1 MFEDTLELAEFKLL
15 VLYIINQVNMPLSKS
30 KITDIV
36 LENNFI
42 NYFTLQQYIDE
53 LLSSS
58 LLKYKENDD
67 KNRLY
72 ITDRGKKVLSFF
84 QNRINPEKILQVNN
98 YLNGKLSKIKE
109 EILIN
114 GDYTID
120 GENYLVDLKAK
131 EYDSLLMELKL
142 SVVSKKQALD
152 LIKLWKENSSDIY
165 NKIIQILINE

>member
-15 VLYIINQVNMPLSKS
+15 VLYIINQVNMPVSKS
-30 KITDIV
+30 KITEIV

-42 NYFTLQQYIDE
+42 NYFTLQQYIEE

-67 KNRLY
+67 KSRLY

-84 QNRINPEKILQVNN
+84 ENRINPEKILQVNN
-98 YLNGKLSKIKE
+98 YLNGKLNKIKE

-114 GDYTID
+114 GDYTLD

-131 EYDSLLMELKL
+131 ENDSLLMELKL

>member
-15 VLYIINQVNMPLSKS
+15 VLYIINKVNMPLSKS

-67 KNRLY
+67 KNILY

>member
-1 MFEDTLELAEFKLL
+1 MFEDTLELAEFKLI
-15 VLYIINQVNMPLSKS
+15 VLYIINQVNMPISKS
-30 KITDIV
+30 KITEIV

-42 NYFTLQQYIDE
+42 NYFTLQQYIEE

-109 EILIN
+109 EISIN
-114 GDYTID
+114 GDYTLD

-131 EYDSLLMELKL
+131 ENDSLLMELKL

>member
-15 VLYIINQVNMPLSKS
+15 VLYIINKVNMPISKT
-30 KITDIV
+30 KITEIV

-58 LLKYKENDD
+58 LLKYREDD
-67 KNRLY
+67 EKSRLY

-84 QNRINPEKILQVNN
+84 QNRISPEKILQVNN
-98 YLNGKLSKIKE
+98 YLNGKLNKIKE

-114 GDYTID
+114 GDYTVE

-131 EYDSLLMELKL
+131 ENDSLLMELKL
-142 SVVSKKQALD
+142 SAASKKQALD

>member
-42 NYFTLQQYIDE
+42 NYFTLHQYIDE

>member
-15 VLYIINQVNMPLSKS
+15 VLYIINKVNMPVSKS

-42 NYFTLQQYIDE
+42 NYFTLQQYIEE

-67 KNRLY
+67 KNILY

>member
-1 MFEDTLELAEFKLL
+1 MLEDTLELAEFKLL
-15 VLYIINQVNMPLSKS
+15 VLYIINQVNMPISKS
-30 KITDIV
+30 KITEIV

-42 NYFTLQQYIDE
+42 NYFTLQQYIEE
-53 LLSSS
+53 LLTSS

-67 KNRLY
+67 KSRLY

-84 QNRINPEKILQVNN
+84 QNRISPEKMLQVNN
-98 YLNGKLSKIKE
+98 YLNGKLNKIKE

-114 GDYTID
+114 GDYTLD

-131 EYDSLLMELKL
+131 ENDSLLMELKL
-142 SVVSKKQALD
+142 SVVSKKQAQD

>member
-1 MFEDTLELAEFKLL
+1 MFEDSLELAEFKLI
-15 VLYIINQVNMPLSKS
+15 VLYIINKVNMPISKT
-30 KITDIV
+30 KITEIV

-42 NYFTLQQYIDE
+42 NYFTLQQYIEE

-58 LLKYKENDD
+58 LLKYKEEDD
-67 KNRLY
+67 KSRLY

-98 YLNGKLSKIKE
+98 YLNGKLNKIKE

-114 GDYTID
+114 GDYTIE

-131 EYDSLLMELKL
+131 ENDSLLMELKL